1 MTVSE
6 IGQNNKHNYNNLY
19 RAVPILVF
27 CLLAIYL
34 LSGNNPEAAITTGF
48 GFLFGYIFQRSR
60 FCFAAGFRDV
70 FMIRNTVLSRAVLLT
85 VFLTTIGF
93 VIVHFIKGDAL
104 PSGGII
110 YPLGLHTA
118 IGGLIFGFGMVIA
131 GNCVSGCLMRM
142 GEGYLMQWLTFG
154 GILLGSAIGA
164 WHLGWWD
171 RISIAHSPMVFL
183 PHKLGW
189 TLTLILQ
196 VSLVIGLYILAY
208 FYERSWR
215 KAPLR
220 ILTNNKEATRT
231 FIGEVK
237 IIFSTGSLSY
247 STGAVLLAF
256 TNTLLFYS
264 WGRPW
269 AITGGLT
276 HLVGW
281 ISIQIGISPYK
292 WHYFQELIFDES
304 KRIFLEHPLL
314 YLSVAM
320 IAGSLFA
327 SLLAGEFRV
336 RLPKSIRFIISA
348 LVGGLLLGYGSRV
361 AMGCNVGGFLGGVAS
376 LSLHGWVLALF
387 MLLGA
392 YLGGKLFMRLLI

>member
-1 MTVSE
+1 MTGSE

-19 RAVPILVF
+19 RAVPVLVI

-34 LSGNNPEAAITTGF
+34 LSGTNPEAAITTGF

-85 VFLTTIGF
+85 VLFTTIGF
-93 VIVHFIKGDAL
+93 AIVHFIKGDAL

-110 YPLGLHTA
+110 YPVGLHTA

-171 RISIAHSPMVFL
+171 QVSIAQSPTVFL
-183 PHKLGW
+183 PQSLGW
-189 TLTLILQ
+189 TLTLVLQ
-196 VSLVIGLYILAY
+196 VSFVIGLYILAY
-208 FYERSWR
+208 FYERNWR

-220 ILTNNKEATRT
+220 ILTNKKEANRT
-231 FIGEVK
+231 FTGEVK
-237 IIFSTGSLSY
+237 NVFSTGSLSY
-247 STGAVLLAF
+247 STGAVLLAI

-314 YLSVAM
+314 YLSLAM

-327 SLLAGEFRV
+327 SLVAGEFRV
-336 RLPKSIRFIISA
+336 RFPKAIRFIISA
-348 LVGGLLLGYGSRV
+348 LAGGFLLGYGSRV

-387 MLLGA
+387 MLFGA
-392 YLGGKLFMRLLI
+392 YLGGKFFMRFLI

>member
-1 MTVSE
+1 MSKYKV
-6 IGQNNKHNYNNLY
+6 GLNNRHHRNLY
-19 RAVPILVF
+19 RAVP
-27 CLLAIYL
+27 LLLFVLAAVYFL
-34 LSGNNPEAAITTGF
+34 RDSNPEAAITTGF

-85 VFLTTIGF
+85 VLLTTIGF
-93 VIVHFIKGDAL
+93 AFVHFIKGDAL

-142 GEGYLMQWLTFG
+142 GEGYFMQWLTFG

-171 RISIAHSPMVFL
+171 RISIAQSPMVFL
-183 PHKLGW
+183 PHQLGW
-189 TLTLILQ
+189 TLSLVLQ
-196 VSLVIGLYILAY
+196 VSFVIGLYILAY
-208 FYERSWR
+208 FYERNWR

-220 ILTNNKEATRT
+220 VMNSEDKTNRT
-231 FIGEVK
+231 FTGEVRS
-237 IIFSTGSLSY
+237 IFSTGSLSY
-247 STGAVLLAF
+247 STGAVLLAI
-256 TNTLLFYS
+256 TNTLLFYM

-281 ISIQIGISPYK
+281 ISMQVGISPLK

-304 KRIFLEHPLL
+304 KRTFLEHPLL

-320 IAGSLFA
+320 IAGSFFA
-327 SLLAGEFRV
+327 SLMAGEFRV

-348 LVGGLLLGYGSRV
+348 LAGGFLLGYGSRV

-387 MLLGA
+387 MLFGA
-392 YLGGKLFMRLLI
+392 YLGGKFFMRFLI